1 MPPGERIESNI
12 EPNKDTRNIPESEEG
27 ASLRQSIEDTG
38 AISKILNRDNRSFF
52 DRISEGG
59 REIFTRFYRKIYE
72 TPVAN
77 RIVGKLEIAYD
88 NFWINLHQNEALK
101 LQGER
106 TKLEARISAIEES
119 RRELEALV
127 KDFTSFNLPGAEK
140 LNVKMQELEKQK
152 ANLMTRRDEIL
163 SDLETTQRLID
174 LYTERRNLIAD
185 RLIGYYQE
193 RLKPIEAELRNLQ
206 NLRGECDLLIEATD
220 IRHRQMEDSL
230 FRMEERRIKLEEAL
244 RNAGFSEKAIREAT
258 KDIMETIDRTRE
270 RLRREREAL
279 EERRARI
286 NERIMKAEDRA
297 NRYKDKQEEF
307 ARIRGIEPLRI
318 DIPKRREEFIES
330 LRNKYES
337 ELEQEPF
344 PTIEEYIK
352 AWNALYSK
360 QEFLKIDVRD
370 FSRKTLWRNSF
381 RVNWQEFSRILL
393 RYLTLSGFDYQI
405 ASQSIDSFY
414 NYLTSKKEAEKESPV
429 ESGKLQKET
438 NKKEADKEKRS
449 GKKQQNRK
457 RRK

>member
-163 SDLETTQRLID
+163 SDLETTQRRID

-244 RNAGFSEKAIREAT
+244 RNAGFSEKSIKEAT

-360 QEFLKIDVRD
+360 QEFLKIDFRD

-393 RYLTLSGFDYQI
+393 RYLTLSGLDYQI
-405 ASQSIDSFY
+405 VSQSIDRFY

-429 ESGKLQKET
+429 ESKKLQKET
-438 NKKEADKEKRS
+438 DKKEADKEKRS